1 MVKKS
6 HKRHSHKSHK
16 HKKHYYTKKKKYN
29 KNKKGGNGSNIINP
43 LNLQSTPN
51 QIYSFPAGS
60 TSAANA
66 AQNYLNNMSQKQTEL
81 NNILHNG
88 GGGKKKQSKKQR
100 GGVADIAASAT
111 GAPPGDY
118 YSCTAQNPNFTT
130 VAQFSSS
137 GPDVSPLNA
146 NNSSIT
152 TNATSIAGKNNAT
165 NDCYASGTCQEVDCP
180 ASANE
185 VGTGANEVGA
195 VAGTTSGGEVGTGA
209 NEVGAVAVTTA
220 NEVGTSEASTPTQS
234 GGSRKKRR
242 KGKKT
247 KKTKKN

>member
-6 HKRHSHKSHK
+6 HKRHK
-16 HKKHYYTKKKKYN
+16 HKKHYYTKKRKSYN

-43 LNLQSTPN
+43 ANLQSTPN

-66 AQNYLNNMSQKQTEL
+66 AQNYLNTMSQKQTEL
-81 NNILHNG
+81 NHHLHNGG

-100 GGVADIAASAT
+100 GGVADIIASAAT
-111 GAPPGDY
+111 ASGAPPGDY

-152 TNATSIAGKNNAT
+152 TNATSITGKNNAL

-180 ASANE
+180 ASEA
-185 VGTGANEVGA
+185 GTSASEAGEGTSANEVGA
-195 VAGTTSGGEVGTGA
+195 A
-209 NEVGAVAVTTA
+209 
-220 NEVGTSEASTPTQS
+220 EAPTPTQS

-242 KGKKT
+242 IKKKGKKSKKSYKSKGT
-247 KKTKKN
+247 KRI

>member
-16 HKKHYYTKKKKYN
+16 HKKHNYTKKKKSYN
-29 KNKKGGNGSNIINP
+29 FKNRYTKKGGNGSNIINP

-66 AQNYLNNMSQKQTEL
+66 AQNYLSNMSQKQTEL

-88 GGGKKKQSKKQR
+88 GGGKKKQSKKKSKKQR

-180 ASANE
+180 AGTSAGE
-185 VGTGANEVGA
+185 AVAGAASTNEVGA
-195 VAGTTSGGEVGTGA
+195 VASTTE
-209 NEVGAVAVTTA
+209 AVA
-220 NEVGTSEASTPTQS
+220 EVVQS

-242 KGKKT
+242 KGKKS
-247 KKTKKN
+247 KKNKSKGTKRI

>member
-6 HKRHSHKSHK
+6 HKRHK
-16 HKKHYYTKKKKYN
+16 HKKHYYTKKRKSYN

-43 LNLQSTPN
+43 ANLQSTPN

-66 AQNYLNNMSQKQTEL
+66 AQNYLNTMSQKQTEL
-81 NNILHNG
+81 NHHLHNG

-100 GGVADIAASAT
+100 GGVADIIASASSAS

-152 TNATSIAGKNNAT
+152 TNATSIAGKNNAL

-180 ASANE
+180 ATEA
-185 VGTGANEVGA
+185 TAGA
-195 VAGTTSGGEVGTGA
+195 GEA
-209 NEVGAVAVTTA
+209 ATA
-220 NEVGTSEASTPTQS
+220 NASASTTEAAEAPTPTQS
-234 GGSRKKRR
+234 GGSKKKRR
-242 KGKKT
+242 MKKKGKKSKKSYKSKGT
-247 KKTKKN
+247 KRI